1 MAVRIKPKAARKSV
15 NTLLVISGV
24 LVYLKYLY
32 LIPLGIVGITA
43 AVLLVYWYWHR
54 RLADSNH

>member
-1 MAVRIKPKAARKSV
+1 MSINPKAARKTV

-32 LIPLGIVGITA
+32 LIPLAIVGITA
-43 AVLLVYWYWHR
+43 TVLLVYWYWHR
-54 RLADSNH
+54 RLQ